1 MLEVGT
7 IVSVIS
13 TDKPFKGIVVPYG
26 FDPPVHINADLK
38 TPPYG
43 EWVQLGVLMV
53 LITSSGEYQGKVYPF
68 QKHQLEIISESS

>member
-1 MLEVGT
+1 MLKVGT

-13 TDKPFKGIVVPYG
+13 TDEPYNGIVVPLTDAYG
-26 FDPPVHINADLK
+26 AWQSPNVS
-38 TPPYG
+38 T
-43 EWVQLGVLMV
+43 V